1 MYSQRVCGYVG
12 SDMKL
17 NERKCE
23 WCNGT
28 SRGDICPRSLECPD
42 CLAKAGLSCKR
53 PSGHRASEI
62 HNARIKAAYAIDDAN
77 GFDWKLAYADKIEV
91 SV

>member
-1 MYSQRVCGYVG
+1 
-12 SDMKL
+12 MKS

-28 SRGDICPRSLECPD
+28 SRGDVCPRSLDCPEC
-42 CLAKAGLSCKR
+42 LSKAGLSCKR

-62 HNARIKAAYAIDDAN
+62 HKARITAAFAIDDTN

-91 SV
+91 SA

>member
-1 MYSQRVCGYVG
+1 
-12 SDMKL
+12 MKA

-28 SRGDICPRSLECPD
+28 TRGDVCAMSLQCPTCS
-42 CLAKAGLSCKR
+42 AKAGMTCKR
-53 PSGHRASEI
+53 PSGHKAAEI
-62 HNARIKAAYAIDDAN
+62 HKDRVKAGYAIDDAN
-77 GFDWKLAYADKIEV
+77 GFDWKIAYDDKIEV